1 MAEKVRSILG
11 ELKLCPWERTPRLE
25 WPSCWGLPMA
35 EEGVRRTQPPGVGG
49 HRRAFRL
56 CRQQRLGSF
65 ATLRRRR
72 LWQANCRRRGRRRGL
87 HWAGWRHDQ
96 GILGVGE
103 GRGRLRRARYWRRL
117 GSWQGRGRG
126 KRLSPVG
133 GGWGACDC
141 KEGERGAGETV
152 IGADGR
158 ICRCEEGVYW
168 EPVVGGDCRACD
180 REEAERSAGEQASGG
195 WGASAANEGEG
206 GSGLA
211 FLPGGHYEIGV
222 NHPGG

>member
-1 MAEKVRSILG
+1 MPLGADAPARVAELLGASDGRGRRAANSTARCWRPSPSPQAMSSAATG
-11 ELKLCPWERTPRLE
+11 ELATP
-25 WPSCWGLPMA
+25 
-35 EEGVRRTQPPGVGG
+35 
-49 HRRAFRL
+49 
-56 CRQQRLGSF
+56 
-65 ATLRRRR
+65 RRRR
-72 LWQANCRRRGRRRGL
+72 LWQVNCRRRGRRGGL

-103 GRGRLRRARYWRRL
+103 GRGRLRRAGYWRRL